1 MPYASIRKTAFLP
14 DFDVRRQITN
24 QTKIPKSNPGTF
36 FLTWQKHSLMFL
48 KFIQHAPPSFPHAP
62 WAWIDR
68 ACPPTSKRAVNC
80 SLACRLP
87 SRPVNRYH
95 SKLCPRF
102 REQLTMPCMPMP
114 CIPINPA
121 SCWVMLPPMPPSMLK
136 GLPPF
141 SRAGDRWYVIIVIC
155 QNGHKERK
163 LEAAYPA
170 STP

>member
-1 MPYASIRKTAFLP
+1 
-14 DFDVRRQITN
+14 
-24 QTKIPKSNPGTF
+24 
-36 FLTWQKHSLMFL
+36 
-48 KFIQHAPPSFPHAP
+48 
-62 WAWIDR
+62 
-68 ACPPTSKRAVNC
+68 
-80 SLACRLP
+80 
-87 SRPVNRYH
+87 
-95 SKLCPRF
+95 
-102 REQLTMPCMPMP
+102 MPMP

-141 SRAGDRWYVIIVIC
+141 SRAGDKWYVIIVIC